1 MAGHDLEAPAGDEPS
16 HWEELYRARADEVM
30 PYRPVFTGDVFRSVS
45 VGPTGEHTSDVI
57 VLQHPCALRTNGVDL
72 NPSGV
77 LVAEV
82 RPYQYLKV
90 SQWGGHTKRMPLPG
104 VLPEGDDPGHRAA
117 HFDALH
123 VVTPDRLVERVCC
136 MTPFGVNLL
145 LQRWVNHNSR
155 VIVPTFQYNEVISGV
170 FEEADLVE
178 EWCEDRAD
186 ALGEDEAAAIRS
198 AATEAVTWLR
208 EAPNGGKMRQELL
221 RDPQQRS
228 QIRKDMRAAIK
239 ALNSSAG
246 PGTHRRTSA
255 IPSRTGTA
263 QRPTTS

>member
-1 MAGHDLEAPAGDEPS
+1 VDGGDLEAPSGDEPS
-16 HWEELYRARADEVM
+16 QWEELYRARADEVM
-30 PYRPVFTGDVFRSVS
+30 PYRPVFTGDVFSSVA

-57 VLQHPCALRTNGVDL
+57 VLQHPCALRSNGVDL
-72 NPSGV
+72 TPSGV

-90 SQWGGHTKRMPLPG
+90 SQWGGHAKRMPLPG

-123 VVTPDRLVERVCC
+123 VVTPDHLVERVCC

-145 LQRWVNHNSR
+145 LQRWVHHNSR
-155 VIVPTFQYNEVISGV
+155 VIVPAFQYNTVVGGV
-170 FEEADLVE
+170 FEEADLIE

-186 ALGEDEAAAIRS
+186 ALGDDEAAAIRI

-239 ALNSSAG
+239 ALNA
-246 PGTHRRTSA
+246 
-255 IPSRTGTA
+255 
-263 QRPTTS
+263 